1 MPKNLVKN
9 SFWIAIAFF
18 CATHMSY
25 AQDNG
30 PTLQNPFPTSSA
42 LINIGPNADGHLT
55 MGGEYKQP
63 KNVVEQQKPVFWT
76 WTADIG
82 YTSEYNFRGTDLMP
96 HSPGGGFI
104 AAEQH
109 RGQGQPRTTGLWNTG
124 PWNTG
129 PPQPGKPLF
138 PAARDGTAR
147 LAAETAGRS
156 GHAISRHLTS
166 ADMMPRPAWPGQ
178 TQSPKGR

>member
-1 MPKNLVKN
+1 MLKNLVKN
-9 SFWIAIAFF
+9 SFWIAVAFC

-104 AAEQH
+104 AAEVSKWNFTLGIYGIHQFGNASASSWSTGESGGGGGGG
-109 RGQGQPRTTGLWNTG
+109 RVGATPSPAPKFGFTEQFVPTT
-124 PWNTG
+124 
-129 PPQPGKPLF
+129 
-138 PAARDGTAR
+138 
-147 LAAETAGRS
+147 
-156 GHAISRHLTS
+156 
-166 ADMMPRPAWPGQ
+166 
-178 TQSPKGR
+178 TQ